1 MKVALKEWAVI
12 VQAIKLGCHHLLL
25 RKGGLADKKQEF
37 NLEQDKFF
45 LFPTYEH
52 QEIQFIQS
60 KVHALYN
67 QALKNY
73 ISEDEL
79 LIECWAEVKGV
90 FKVSDLKILKQLEPY
105 HIWSEEYLKM
115 RLNYKPEKNLF
126 LLLLRT
132 YQLKNPQRIKNLTR
146 YSGCRSW
153 IQLEDEISLDPSTPI
168 LSEND
173 FKILN
178 KIKILNKNITSH
190 FL

>member
-12 VQAIKLGCHHLLL
+12 VKAIKLGCHHLLL

-178 KIKILNKNITSH
+178 KNITSH

>member
-1 MKVALKEWAVI
+1 
-12 VQAIKLGCHHLLL
+12 
-25 RKGGLADKKQEF
+25 
-37 NLEQDKFF
+37 
-45 LFPTYEH
+45 
-52 QEIQFIQS
+52 
-60 KVHALYN
+60 
-67 QALKNY
+67 
-73 ISEDEL
+73 
-79 LIECWAEVKGV
+79 
-90 FKVSDLKILKQLEPY
+90 
-105 HIWSEEYLKM
+105 M

-178 KIKILNKNITSH
+178 KNITSH

>member
-1 MKVALKEWAVI
+1 MKVALKEWAVV

-37 NLEQDKFF
+37 KLEQEKFF

-52 QEIQFIQS
+52 QKIQLIQN

-67 QALKNY
+67 ETIKNFLL
-73 ISEDEL
+73 EDEL
-79 LIECWAEVKGV
+79 LIECWAEVKEV
-90 FKVSDLKILKQLEPY
+90 FKISDLGILKQLEPY
-105 HIWSEEYLKM
+105 HVWSEEYLKI

-126 LLLLRT
+126 LILLRT
-132 YQLKNPQRIKNLTR
+132 YQLKNPQRLKNLRR

-153 IQLEDEISLDPSTPI
+153 IQLEDEISIDFSTPI
-168 LSEND
+168 LSETD

-178 KIKILNKNITSH
+178 QNITSH
-190 FL
+190 YPK